1 MERKAWNL
9 VHVDSGLEWTHDDD
23 VALVGV
29 DDNPGHVDDDRS
41 GPGTVE
47 DLN

>member
-1 MERKAWNL
+1 MGINLNL

-29 DDNPGHVDDDRS
+29 DDSPGHVDDDRS